1 MLIVTKSADC
11 FSNCDHVDIQA
22 LRAVGESLPAVIRG
36 EANLLEILIR
46 DDLLSKIYAQ
56 SLGID
61 VYLEE
66 VARIARQIS
75 HRYPHLNILEIGWSR
90 YLL

>member
-1 MLIVTKSADC
+1 MIVTKSANGS
-11 FSNCDHVDIQA
+11 SNSDHVDIQA
-22 LRAVGESLPAVIRG
+22 LRVVGENLPAIIRG
-36 EANLLEILIR
+36 DASLLGILTQE
-46 DDLLSKIYAQ
+46 DLLSKLYAQ

-75 HRYPHLNILEIGWSR
+75 HRYPHLNILEIG
-90 YLL
+90 